1 MKTKAVYF
9 YQYLP
14 PWRID
19 VFNEIGKY
27 YDLTIVFF
35 NSECEGFTY
44 DRKLLLSKLKNVNVV
59 FLNNGF
65 NIGSR
70 PIRFGILKELRKYRP
85 EVVFVHEYS
94 VISILLALYRQ
105 LKLCE
110 YKLYV
115 TTSDNVAMAETS
127 AGLKLKARNYV
138 LGHADGV
145 ILYSEAVKDWYKK
158 RYPNLKFDICP
169 NIQNP
174 DTLLKY
180 RPEFIDIIEGYKNK
194 FGIENNQIILYI
206 GRLAKVKGI
215 DLLLTAFSKV
225 DVGNYKLVIVGEGKE
240 RPSLEE
246 QAKKIGISEN
256 VVFAGFYSG
265 IELYAWYELANFFI
279 LPSRYE
285 PFGAVINEAL
295 IYGCPVVASKYIG
308 ALDFIDETNGIIFNP
323 LNEDEFIMTLKETMA
338 RYNARSSNR
347 DNLMIRSFSDAVKS
361 FCRINM

>member
-27 YDLTIVFF
+27 FDLTIVFF

-70 PIRFGILKELRKYRP
+70 PIRFGIFKELRKYRP

-115 TTSDNVAMAETS
+115 TTSDNVEMAETS
-127 AGLKLKARNYV
+127 AGL
-138 LGHADGV
+138 
-145 ILYSEAVKDWYKK
+145 
-158 RYPNLKFDICP
+158 
-169 NIQNP
+169 
-174 DTLLKY
+174 
-180 RPEFIDIIEGYKNK
+180 
-194 FGIENNQIILYI
+194 
-206 GRLAKVKGI
+206 
-215 DLLLTAFSKV
+215 
-225 DVGNYKLVIVGEGKE
+225 
-240 RPSLEE
+240 
-246 QAKKIGISEN
+246 
-256 VVFAGFYSG
+256 
-265 IELYAWYELANFFI
+265 
-279 LPSRYE
+279 
-285 PFGAVINEAL
+285 
-295 IYGCPVVASKYIG
+295 
-308 ALDFIDETNGIIFNP
+308 
-323 LNEDEFIMTLKETMA
+323 
-338 RYNARSSNR
+338 
-347 DNLMIRSFSDAVKS
+347 
-361 FCRINM
+361 